1 MIGQSILNMKIINLL
16 IMEVPENKLSM
27 HARLNNPKP
36 IANTVYVCLDQEKVS
51 LEAKKGSKYMLPFPV
66 HTR

>member
-1 MIGQSILNMKIINLL
+1 
-16 IMEVPENKLSM
+16 MEVPENKLSM